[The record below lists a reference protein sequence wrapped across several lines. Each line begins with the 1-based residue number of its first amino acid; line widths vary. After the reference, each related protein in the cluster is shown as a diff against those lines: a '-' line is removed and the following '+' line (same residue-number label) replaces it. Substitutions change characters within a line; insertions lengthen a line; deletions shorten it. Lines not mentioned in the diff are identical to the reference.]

1 MRLRRSKGVLTRR
14 QWRGASAC
22 AAPLGLACRTVGHL
36 FPLAAFVDRICRV
49 CGSARQAALA
59 ASSDSDDDSSGSDH
73 QTIFRSDSSLPPAL
87 VENITDSFGCG
98 PGDAERL
105 ARVRDMAVDGVGS
118 VPGPSAVQVE
128 PGKKRRATG
137 GSGASSAERQ
147 KRKKKAADDAGPKR
161 KRKEKKEDEEK
172 KEKKEKKKKTD
183 AERRKKKDKKTK
195 KTKKSKK
202 DKHIHQ

>member
-22 AAPLGLACRTVGHL
+22 AAPFGLACRTVGHL

-73 QTIFRSDSSLPPAL
+73 QTHFRPDSCLPPAL
-87 VENITDSFGCG
+87 VGNATHSFGCG

-128 PGKKRRATG
+128 PGEKRRATD

-161 KRKEKKEDEEK
+161 KRKTKEKEGK
-172 KEKKEKKKKTD
+172 KEKKEKKK
-183 AERRKKKDKKTK
+183 ERKKKDKKKT
-195 KTKKSKK
+195 KTKKDKKDKK
-202 DKHIHQ
+202 DKHSHQ

>member
-1 MRLRRSKGVLTRR
+1 MARCV
-14 QWRGASAC
+14 
-22 AAPLGLACRTVGHL
+22 GLCTVGHL
-36 FPLAAFVDRICRV
+36 FPLTAFVDRICRA

-73 QTIFRSDSSLPPAL
+73 QTHFRSDSCLRIAR
-87 VENITDSFGCG
+87 VGNVTDSFGCG

-128 PGKKRRATG
+128 PGKKRRATD

-161 KRKEKKEDEEK
+161 KRKEKKK
-172 KEKKEKKKKTD
+172 KKKKTD

>member
-22 AAPLGLACRTVGHL
+22 AAPFGLACRTVGHL

-73 QTIFRSDSSLPPAL
+73 QTHFRPDSCLPPAL
-87 VENITDSFGCG
+87 AGNASHSFGCG

-128 PGKKRRATG
+128 PGEKRRATD

-161 KRKEKKEDEEK
+161 KRETKEKEGK
-172 KEKKEKKKKTD
+172 KEKKEKKK
-183 AERRKKKDKKTK
+183 ERKKKDKKNP
-195 KTKKSKK
+195 KTKKDKK
-202 DKHIHQ
+202 DKHSHQ